1 MTSLDLSAAFERQD
15 PTLAIKKFIQ
25 LGVRPSLILLL
36 ASYLTDRQ
44 MKVKFNG
51 EMSEFM
57 ALIGGGPQGTL
68 LGQLEYLVQ
77 SNDNADVVSPQ
88 DRFKYIDDLSLLQLV
103 CLSGLFMEYDF
114 SQHVASDIGVD
125 DLFLPPGSFQTQET
139 LDSVSNWTKENLMQI
154 NVKKCYYMTFSR
166 SR

>member
-68 LGQLEYLVQ
+68 LGQLDYLVQ
-77 SNDNADVVSPQ
+77 SKDNTMLFHQ
-88 DRFKYIDDLSLLQLV
+88 KTDLS
-103 CLSGLFMEYDF
+103 
-114 SQHVASDIGVD
+114 I
-125 DLFLPPGSFQTQET
+125 
-139 LDSVSNWTKENLMQI
+139 
-154 NVKKCYYMTFSR
+154 
-166 SR
+166 